1 MDAYHVICA
10 TDHVDLLNNH
20 IAEILSFFVSSER
33 ECDLDKH
40 CGVLDPDRKKVC
52 TRLLTCNV
60 SSQHTQLHQGDDLPQ
75 VLMSIQFYFLIS
87 PFFFCVLIFSFPIFS
102 V

>member
-1 MDAYHVICA
+1 MLTSFKVF
-10 TDHVDLLNNH
+10 VDCVD
-20 IAEILSFFVSSER
+20 ILAVFVSIER

-60 SSQHTQLHQGDDLPQ
+60 SSKHTMLHKTNVPLILPQ
-75 VLMSIQFYFLIS
+75 MVLPVHVFILLLSL
-87 PFFFCVLIFSFPIFS
+87 FSFQFLFS
-102 V
+102 L

>member
-1 MDAYHVICA
+1 MASSEYKWI
-10 TDHVDLLNNH
+10 DLGSMEEEMNECWMLTIKSVLEIMEINNH
-20 IAEILSFFVSSER
+20 IAPFFVFLER

-60 SSQHTQLHQGDDLPQ
+60 RSTHLGSHVFT
-75 VLMSIQFYFLIS
+75 VLVFPFLM
-87 PFFFCVLIFSFPIFS
+87 FSF
-102 V
+102 